1 MDKQNFGTSI
11 VCRCVW
17 HVLALYAINNS
28 SDAWQHCITSGLRS
42 AQMEIDG
49 QCYRQIGWNQRIN
62 KNEMLVNFRSRLLS
76 LLRKGINQL
85 TFHIFIMRRCE
96 TFQHIFID
104 FIFECFIKLFYEFSH
119 TSFSST
125 RWKHFLP
132 SLLTSFHRRRQH
144 SETHSRS
151 KTFLLVH
158 FP

>member
-62 KNEMLVNFRSRLLS
+62 QNEMLVNFRSRLLS

-85 TFHIFIMRRCE
+85 TFHIFIMRRVR
-96 TFQHIFID
+96 D
-104 FIFECFIKLFYEFSH
+104 FSTYIYRLYFWVFLKLFYEFSH
-119 TSFSST
+119 TSFLFNEMKTFPSFTS
-125 RWKHFLP
+125 HFLP
-132 SLLTSFHRRRQH
+132 PTTTAFGDTFSF
-144 SETHSRS
+144 
-151 KTFLLVH
+151 
-158 FP
+158 